1 MVWVMTWSDP
11 CSIQFVCG
19 NQVYFSPP
27 VLYCSGGKPLK
38 CLPDH
43 LRPQP
48 SNWGNR
54 LSEVWLTFTFPVC
67 TSKPRVHP
75 KSQMNGPWT
84 GVCAW
89 TQLDRYLLW
98 DHIRRCSWLFTT
110 MTFSVSL
117 RGPSLQASET
127 WALCYNAPLCPLTY
141 GILALMWPWKIL
153 RMSSCSKKHLNLP
166 KRPLGLMARAQ
177 L

>member
-1 MVWVMTWSDP
+1 MPWVMTWSDP

-19 NQVYFSPP
+19 KSSLFLTTHSLLQWWQTTEV
-27 VLYCSGGKPLK
+27 
-38 CLPDH
+38 
-43 LRPQP
+43 
-48 SNWGNR
+48 WGNR
-54 LSEVWLTFTFPVC
+54 LSEVWLTLTFPVC
-67 TSKPRVHP
+67 TKKPWVHP
-75 KSQMNGPWT
+75 KSQMNGLWT
-84 GVCAW
+84 GACAW

-117 RGPSLQASET
+117 HGPSQQASET

-166 KRPLGLMARAQ
+166 KRPLGLMARAR